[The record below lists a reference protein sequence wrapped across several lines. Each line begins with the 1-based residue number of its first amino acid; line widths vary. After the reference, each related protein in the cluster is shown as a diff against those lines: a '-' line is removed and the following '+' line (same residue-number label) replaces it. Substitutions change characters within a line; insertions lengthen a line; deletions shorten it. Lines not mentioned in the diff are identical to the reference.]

1 MLMQPIVEGKQQS
14 GLDPRERLLEAYLQ
28 MRAAGEIT
36 VKAEPENLAVA
47 PATEPAPAPDDA
59 DGVMLP

>member
-1 MLMQPIVEGKQQS
+1 MQPVVEGYQQP

-36 VKAEPENLAVA
+36 VKAEPENPAVA
-47 PATEPAPAPDDA
+47 PVAEPAPAPDDA

>member
-1 MLMQPIVEGKQQS
+1 MLMQPVVDGKQQP

-36 VKAEPENLAVA
+36 VKAEPENPAVA
-47 PATEPAPAPDDA
+47 PGCRARARA
-59 DGVMLP
+59 G